1 MLTPRSHFVRV
12 NGIRLHVLE
21 WGAATQRP
29 VLLLHGGSAHARWWT
44 FVVPTLVE
52 HHRVLALDLRGHGD
66 SDWAEP
72 PDYAIDTHA
81 ADVAALAAE
90 LDLTDLRVVG
100 HSLGG
105 LVTIASAAALGPRL
119 AAVVLID
126 TAGRIGGR
134 SMRYLTALSHWPHP
148 TYASQAD
155 GVRRFRL
162 LPTANA
168 ASAAVREH
176 VATHALR
183 NTPEGAWT
191 LKFDRRA
198 LALGQPIDLID
209 QLKNIDVPT
218 LIVRGAL
225 SPHVTPATLSELKAM
240 LRHGATAE
248 IAAAHHHVMLD
259 APEDLA
265 RVLADFLVL
274 PSARTGKSSTG

>member
-21 WGAATQRP
+21 WGTATQRP

-44 FVVPTLVE
+44 FVVSALVE

-72 PDYAIDTHA
+72 PDYAIATHA
-81 ADVAALAAE
+81 ADVVGVAAA

-105 LVTIASAAALGPRL
+105 LVTIASAAPLGPRL

-162 LPTANA
+162 LPSANA

-176 VATHALR
+176 VAAHALR
-183 NTPEGAWT
+183 IQPDGTWT

-198 LALGQPIDLID
+198 LKLGDPIDLVA
-209 QLKNIDVPT
+209 QLKDIDVPT

-225 SPHVTPATLSELKAM
+225 SPHVAPTTLSELEAM
-240 LRHGATAE
+240 LRQGATAE
-248 IAAAHHHVMLD
+248 IANSHHHVMLD
-259 APEDLA
+259 APDDLA
-265 RVLADFLVL
+265 RVLAIFLL
-274 PSARTGKSSTG
+274 APGSRAAESSAG